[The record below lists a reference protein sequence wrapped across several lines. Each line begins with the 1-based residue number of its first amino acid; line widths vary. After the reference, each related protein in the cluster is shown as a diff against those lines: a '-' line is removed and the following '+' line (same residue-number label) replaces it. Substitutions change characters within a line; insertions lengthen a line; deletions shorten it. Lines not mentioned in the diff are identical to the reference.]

1 MIEKFVINK
10 INQEHRIFEDLWGS
24 LPIDEKLTQE
34 KISKSSLSE
43 FTKNYIVNVVDE
55 SGDRDEI
62 LDRIAKANKLR
73 FNYAIRPKWT
83 LITYLFGNY
92 ESRPPTDISKKLDLF
107 PFYNFYI
114 DSINEV
120 LRDNFSIFITRNEV
134 SMIIDETN
142 KAIYRKLTTDIN
154 NAKIK
159 NFFLQIYSLKYNE
172 QELNLESTIPYSFI
186 RLFLNDKYYFDIEK
200 KFQLVKGISDEY
212 EISLKDV
219 IKVLMNK
226 YDFNEIEPQ
235 ESVTLEDSGKPTS
248 DDSPG
253 QTPDQSSSPTIL
265 KFPSQTDKT
274 NVKTAETIV
283 FEDADKDLD
292 TGPDVESKT
301 ESKSVPPSESI
312 DESKSEPGSEPKEE
326 LSTDI
331 PIEEK
336 PEPVD
341 DLKLNNVVEVESLS
355 KTVEE
360 PEIEQKPEV
369 KSRDES
375 KVVRKMKHLIQFRQD
390 SKDKKKVESKV
401 EPETTPINTSAKGM
415 NEEMDREDKD
425 VLIEEEKEPVAEEPS
440 STIKKLFTE
449 KQFDKILER
458 VYKSDIEQT
467 ARSFMKLSN
476 YKTWF
481 EASNHLKSVFKN
493 NEVDI
498 YNKDVINFVDT
509 LNDYFSERG

>member
-10 INQEHRIFEDLWGS
+10 INQEHKIFDDLWGS

-92 ESRPPTDISKKLDLF
+92 ESRPPSDISKKLDLF

-186 RLFLNDKYYFDIEK
+186 KIFLNDKYYFDIEK

-226 YDFNEIEPQ
+226 YDFNEREPQ
-235 ESVTLEDSGKPTS
+235 ESVTKEDSDKPNS
-248 DDSPG
+248 DDASV
-253 QTPDQSSSPTIL
+253 QTPLQSASPTIL
-265 KFPSQTDKT
+265 KFPELTDKT
-274 NVKTAETIV
+274 YVKSAETIV
-283 FEDADKDLD
+283 LEDTNKDLT
-292 TGPDVESKT
+292 TGPVAESKP
-301 ESKSVPPSESI
+301 ESKSVPQSESI
-312 DESKSEPGSEPKEE
+312 DESKSEPESEPNEE
-326 LSTDI
+326 QSTDI

-336 PEPVD
+336 PEPVAD
-341 DLKLNNVVEVESLS
+341 RKLNTVVDEESVS

-369 KSRDES
+369 KSKDEA
-375 KVVRKMKHLIQFRQD
+375 KVVHKMKHLIRFRQD
-390 SKDKKKVESKV
+390 SKDKGKVESNV
-401 EPETTPINTSAKGM
+401 EPETAPINASAKGM
-415 NEEMDREDKD
+415 NEEISREDKD
-425 VLIEEEKEPVAEEPS
+425 VLIEEEKEPVAEEPT
-440 STIKKLFTE
+440 STIKKLFSE

-481 EASNHLKSVFKN
+481 EASNHLKDIFKT

-509 LNDYFSERG
+509 LNDYFTERG

>member
-10 INQEHRIFEDLWGS
+10 INQEHKIFDDLWGS

-43 FTKNYIVNVVDE
+43 FTKNYIFNVVDE

-186 RLFLNDKYYFDIEK
+186 KLFLNDKYYFDIEK

-226 YDFNEIEPQ
+226 YDFNEREPQ
-235 ESVTLEDSGKPTS
+235 ESVTKVDSDKPS
-248 DDSPG
+248 SNNESV
-253 QTPDQSSSPTIL
+253 QTPLQSASPTIL
-265 KFPSQTDKT
+265 RFPAQTDKT
-274 NVKTAETIV
+274 KVKAAETIV
-283 FEDADKDLD
+283 LEDTNKDL
-292 TGPDVESKT
+292 TTVPDVESQP
-301 ESKSVPPSESI
+301 ELKSVHQPEPL
-312 DESKSEPGSEPKEE
+312 DESKSEPETEPKEE
-326 LSTDI
+326 QSTEI

-336 PEPVD
+336 SAPVA
-341 DLKLNNVVEVESLS
+341 DLKRDTVVLEESVS
-355 KTVEE
+355 ETIKEQ
-360 PEIEQKPEV
+360 EIEQKPEV
-369 KSRDES
+369 KPKDES
-375 KVVRKMKHLIQFRQD
+375 KVVRKTKHLIQFRQN
-390 SKDKKKVESKV
+390 SKEKEKVESIT
-401 EPETTPINTSAKGM
+401 EPETTPINISAKGM
-415 NEEMDREDKD
+415 NEEISREDKD
-425 VLIEEEKEPVAEEPS
+425 VLIEEEKEAVAEEPT
-440 STIKKLFTE
+440 STIKNLFSE

-481 EASNHLKSVFKN
+481 EASNHLKEIFKT